1 MSLDTHAS
9 PADTQASS
17 YNTIKR
23 QPRNTLKYSTRMT
36 LSFALTAVMT
46 AVVLSAVLAFVW
58 GDQFQSYTRSNMQRM
73 VEQTAE
79 TLSQQ
84 YAEKSAWT
92 DETLALLESTSESMP
107 EVGMR
112 LSTSDGEVLYDD
124 ASGGPVPTTYV
135 SRSRRIVAPLSESS
149 IVTANI
155 VVEGDASG
163 AGQASIVVG
172 ELTFW
177 SASSDA
183 LLTKSDSAFRTNSY
197 AAIVTAAS
205 LAVVFACIIGYF
217 ATRALTKPI
226 KRITTTAAQIRN
238 GDLTARTEL
247 SGTDEIGRLGETFDD
262 MAASLERD
270 IKLEHRLTSD
280 VAHELRTPLMAMQ
293 ATVEA
298 MQDGVMPA
306 DQDNLA
312 TVAVEVRRLSRLVDA
327 MLRLSRME
335 NGTTPLNIERC
346 NVVALAEDLVTV
358 HSQLFQDNGINLQ
371 FQNET
376 GHKEFYADV
385 DPDLIREAMVNL
397 MSNAMRYTSEG
408 GSVWVKVARNR
419 RNVLL
424 SVQDTGMGIA
434 KEDIPRVFSRFWRSE
449 ASRERAAGGLGV
461 GLALTKEIVDRH
473 NGTIAVD
480 SAEGVGTTFT
490 LRLPITHKKKK

>member
-1 MSLDTHAS
+1 MGNDIPESV
-9 PADTQASS
+9 ADSHASS

-23 QPRNTLKYSTRMT
+23 QPRSTLKYSTRMT
-36 LSFALTAVMT
+36 LAFALTAVMT

-58 GDQFQSYTRSNMQRM
+58 EDQFHSYTRANMQRM

-84 YAEKSAWT
+84 YSDKHEWT
-92 DETLALLESTSESMP
+92 DETLDFIHSTSESMP

-112 LSTSDGEVLYDD
+112 LTSVDDVVLYDD
-124 ASGGPVPTTYV
+124 ATGGAVTP
-135 SRSRRIVAPLSESS
+135 SHLGRMRRIIMPLDEDS
-149 IVTANI
+149 IVSAEICATS
-155 VVEGDASG
+155 EGDDVST
-163 AGQASIVVG
+163 VVG
-172 ELTFW
+172 TLTFW
-177 SASSDA
+177 SVSSDA

-197 AAIVTAAS
+197 VAIVTAAS

-217 ATRALTKPI
+217 VARALTRPI
-226 KRITTTAAQIRN
+226 KRITTTATQIRN

-262 MAASLERD
+262 MASSLERD

-306 DQDNLA
+306 DQENLA

-335 NGTTPLNIERC
+335 NGTTPLNMERC
-346 NVVALAEDLVTV
+346 DVVGLAEELVNV
-358 HSQLFQDNGINLQ
+358 HSQLFLDNGITLS

-376 GHKEFYADV
+376 GHQEFYAEL

-397 MSNAMRYTSEG
+397 ISNAMRYTSDG
-408 GSVWVKVARNR
+408 GNVWVRVARNR

-434 KEDIPRVFSRFWRSE
+434 KEDMPRVFSRFWRSD
-449 ASRERAAGGLGV
+449 ASRERVAGGLGV

-480 SAEGVGTTFT
+480 SEEGVGTTFT
-490 LRLPITHKKKK
+490 LRLPITQRKQKQA